1 MDSRDDAASRHRG
14 QLGPLLHARDLA
26 PADLDAAL
34 TLARAY
40 AAMERFDLAAREC
53 ERALALTLADDTA
66 AAAAAEEL
74 LHLQLEP
81 PPTKEARMLAKERL
95 RFLLLQASS
104 KAVAMAARDRW
115 RAAMAD
121 DDERCRGFLTVSVED
136 LKAHYTGEPL
146 SDAQMSALACAVDL
160 AKDTGDWICWMC
172 PDPQCMMVFLTAE
185 CFQSHVADE
194 FFPDLQRS
202 LPLVPERMSEE
213 QEAELIGSCAV
224 KLAPSDD
231 DETER
236 FLSKIKST
244 LQRIKDK
251 KALSV
256 DLLDNLVEFTNRWTI
271 EEETAAATVAADPP
285 QSPICSIAK
294 LHPVALQV
302 LALSLETIMPG
313 FFERSIMPGLSAG
326 DDDAKLQDSCDHF
339 DHVAVV
345 HDDFVPSIVFEEDA
359 FRIITDGSSSDRW
372 LSRPSRQ
379 DPVTSHVAAIHED
392 FVPSIVVEEDALR
405 IITDGSSSNQDAL
418 FRWLSR
424 PRRQDPVTSWYNMRQ
439 TCLDNGARV
448 LEKLIP
454 SAAALVEKVKLK
466 RGLIEINTHESY
478 FTKKAKLDIEILQ
491 LDAEVDDLKKKLVEV
506 CTCDYRKVSLPAM
519 KDYLWDKLR
528 DDPPE
533 KSYQDDEKG
542 AKDNPKGGELDIQL
556 CLAHDNSVVE
566 ELPGGSKLRPFYV
579 SL

>member
-1 MDSRDDAASRHRG
+1 MDSRDDDARWR

-34 TLARAY
+34 ALARAY

-53 ERALALTLADDTA
+53 ERALALALADDTA
-66 AAAAAEEL
+66 AAAAEEEL

-115 RAAMAD
+115 RAAMAAATAD
-121 DDERCRGFLTVSVED
+121 DDERRRL
-136 LKAHYTGEPL
+136 
-146 SDAQMSALACAVDL
+146 
-160 AKDTGDWICWMC
+160 
-172 PDPQCMMVFLTAE
+172 PD
-185 CFQSHVADE
+185 DE

-202 LPLVPERMSEE
+202 PLLVPERISEE

-231 DETER
+231 DDDDESER

-244 LQRIKDK
+244 LQRIKDR

-271 EEETAAATVAADPP
+271 EEETAAAAASADPP
-285 QSPICSIAK
+285 QNPICSIAK
-294 LHPVALQV
+294 LHPVALHV
-302 LALSLETIMPG
+302 LALTLDMIVPG
-313 FFERSIMPGLSAG
+313 FFERSTMPGLSAG
-326 DDDAKLQDSCDHF
+326 DDDAKLQDSYDHF
-339 DHVAVV
+339 DYVSVV
-345 HDDFVPSIVFEEDA
+345 
-359 FRIITDGSSSDRW
+359 R
-372 LSRPSRQ
+372 
-379 DPVTSHVAAIHED
+379 ED

-405 IITDGSSSNQDAL
+405 IIIDGSSSNQDAL

-424 PRRQDPVTSWYNMRQ
+424 PRRQDPVTSWNNMRRA
-439 TCLDNGARV
+439 CLDNGARV
-448 LEKLIP
+448 LEKLIA
-454 SAAALVEKVKLK
+454 SAAALVEKIELK
-466 RGLIEINTHESY
+466 RGLIEMNTHESY

-533 KSYQDDEKG
+533 KVLCSEDGLNIGTPEVYIQSYQDDEKG
-542 AKDNPKGGELDIQL
+542 AKDNPKGGELEIQL
-556 CLAHDNSVVE
+556 RLTIYNSVVE
-566 ELPGGSKLRPFYV
+566 ELPGDMRGLV
-579 SL
+579 

>member
-1 MDSRDDAASRHRG
+1 MDSRDDAASRHRR

-34 TLARAY
+34 ALARAY
-40 AAMERFDLAAREC
+40 SAMGRFDLAAREC

-115 RAAMAD
+115 RTAMAD
-121 DDERCRGFLTVSVED
+121 DERRRGFLTVSVED
-136 LKAHYTGEPL
+136 LKAHHTGDPT

-202 LPLVPERMSEE
+202 PLLVPERISEE

-231 DETER
+231 DDDDESER

-244 LQRIKDK
+244 LQRIKDR

-271 EEETAAATVAADPP
+271 EEETAAADPP
-285 QSPICSIAK
+285 QNPICSIAK
-294 LHPVALQV
+294 LHPVALHV
-302 LALSLETIMPG
+302 LALTLDTIVPG
-313 FFERSIMPGLSAG
+313 FFERSTMPGLSAG
-326 DDDAKLQDSCDHF
+326 DDDAKLQDSYDHF
-339 DHVAVV
+339 DYVSVV
-345 HDDFVPSIVFEEDA
+345 
-359 FRIITDGSSSDRW
+359 R
-372 LSRPSRQ
+372 
-379 DPVTSHVAAIHED
+379 ED

-405 IITDGSSSNQDAL
+405 IIIDGSSSNQDAL

-424 PRRQDPVTSWYNMRQ
+424 PRRQDPVTSWSNMRQ
-439 TCLDNGARV
+439 ACLDNGARV
-448 LEKLIP
+448 LEKLIA
-454 SAAALVEKVKLK
+454 SAAALVEKVELK
-466 RGLIEINTHESY
+466 RGLIEMNTHESY
-478 FTKKAKLDIEILQ
+478 FTKK
-491 LDAEVDDLKKKLVEV
+491 VHFTV
-506 CTCDYRKVSLPAM
+506 
-519 KDYLWDKLR
+519 
-528 DDPPE
+528 PPE
-533 KSYQDDEKG
+533 F
-542 AKDNPKGGELDIQL
+542 LLIF
-556 CLAHDNSVVE
+556 
-566 ELPGGSKLRPFYV
+566 R
-579 SL
+579 

>member
-1 MDSRDDAASRHRG
+1 MDSRDDDARWR

-34 TLARAY
+34 ALARAY

-53 ERALALTLADDTA
+53 ERALALALADDT

-104 KAVAMAARDRW
+104 KAVAMAA
-115 RAAMAD
+115 AAAAD
-121 DDERCRGFLTVSVED
+121 DDERRRGFLTVSVED

-202 LPLVPERMSEE
+202 PLLVPERISEE

-231 DETER
+231 DDDDESER

-244 LQRIKDK
+244 LQRIKDR

-271 EEETAAATVAADPP
+271 EEETAAAAASADPP
-285 QSPICSIAK
+285 QNPICSIAK
-294 LHPVALQV
+294 LHPVALHV
-302 LALSLETIMPG
+302 LALTLDMIVPG
-313 FFERSIMPGLSAG
+313 FFERSTMPGLSAG
-326 DDDAKLQDSCDHF
+326 DDDAKLQDSNDHF
-339 DHVAVV
+339 DYVSVV
-345 HDDFVPSIVFEEDA
+345 
-359 FRIITDGSSSDRW
+359 R
-372 LSRPSRQ
+372 
-379 DPVTSHVAAIHED
+379 ED

-405 IITDGSSSNQDAL
+405 IIIDGSSSNQDAL

-424 PRRQDPVTSWYNMRQ
+424 PRRQDPVTSWNNMRQ
-439 TCLDNGARV
+439 ACLDNGARV
-448 LEKLIP
+448 LEKLIA
-454 SAAALVEKVKLK
+454 SAAALVEKIELK
-466 RGLIEINTHESY
+466 RGLIEMNTHESY
-478 FTKKAKLDIEILQ
+478 FTKKAKLDIDILQ

-533 KSYQDDEKG
+533 KV
-542 AKDNPKGGELDIQL
+542 L
-556 CLAHDNSVVE
+556 CSEDGNVADC
-566 ELPGGSKLRPFYV
+566 
-579 SL
+579 

>member
-14 QLGPLLHARDLA
+14 QLGPLLHARYLA

-34 TLARAY
+34 ALARAY

-121 DDERCRGFLTVSVED
+121 DDERRRGFLTVSVED

-256 DLLDNLVEFTNRWTI
+256 DLLDNLVEFTNRWMI
-271 EEETAAATVAADPP
+271 EEETAAAADPP
-285 QSPICSIAK
+285 QNPICSIAK
-294 LHPVALQV
+294 LHPVALHV
-302 LALSLETIMPG
+302 LALTLDMIVPG
-313 FFERSIMPGLSAG
+313 FFERST
-326 DDDAKLQDSCDHF
+326 DHDDAKLQDSCDHF
-339 DHVAVV
+339 DHVPVV
-345 HDDFVPSIVFEEDA
+345 HDDFVPSIVF
-359 FRIITDGSSSDRW
+359 
-372 LSRPSRQ
+372 
-379 DPVTSHVAAIHED
+379 
-392 FVPSIVVEEDALR
+392 EEDALR

-424 PRRQDPVTSWYNMRQ
+424 PRRQDPVTSWSNMRQ
-439 TCLDNGARV
+439 ACLDNGARV
-448 LEKLIP
+448 LEKLIA
-454 SAAALVEKVKLK
+454 SAAALVEKVELK
-466 RGLIEINTHESY
+466 RGLIEMNTHESY
-478 FTKKAKLDIEILQ
+478 FTKK
-491 LDAEVDDLKKKLVEV
+491 
-506 CTCDYRKVSLPAM
+506 
-519 KDYLWDKLR
+519 DKLR

-533 KSYQDDEKG
+533 KLLCSEDGLNISTPEVYIQSYQDDEKG
-542 AKDNPKGGELDIQL
+542 AKDNPKGGELEIQL
-556 CLAHDNSVVE
+556 RLTIIV
-566 ELPGGSKLRPFYV
+566 LSKSFQAIV
-579 SL
+579 N

>member
-1 MDSRDDAASRHRG
+1 MDSRDDDARWR

-34 TLARAY
+34 ALARAY

-53 ERALALTLADDTA
+53 ERALALALADDTA
-66 AAAAAEEL
+66 AAAAEEEL

-95 RFLLLQASS
+95 RFLLLQTSS

-115 RAAMAD
+115 RAAMAAAADD
-121 DDERCRGFLTVSVED
+121 DDERRRGFLTVSVED

-202 LPLVPERMSEE
+202 PLLVPERISEE

-231 DETER
+231 DDDDESER

-244 LQRIKDK
+244 LQRIKDR

-271 EEETAAATVAADPP
+271 EEETAAAAASADPP
-285 QSPICSIAK
+285 QNPICSIAK
-294 LHPVALQV
+294 LHPVALHV
-302 LALSLETIMPG
+302 LALTLDMIVPG
-313 FFERSIMPGLSAG
+313 FFERSTMLGLSAG
-326 DDDAKLQDSCDHF
+326 DDDAKLQDSYDHF
-339 DHVAVV
+339 DYVSVV
-345 HDDFVPSIVFEEDA
+345 
-359 FRIITDGSSSDRW
+359 R
-372 LSRPSRQ
+372 
-379 DPVTSHVAAIHED
+379 ED
-392 FVPSIVVEEDALR
+392 FVPYIDVEEDALR
-405 IITDGSSSNQDAL
+405 IIIDGSSSNQDAL

-424 PRRQDPVTSWYNMRQ
+424 PRRQDPVTSWNNMRQ
-439 TCLDNGARV
+439 ACLDNGARV
-448 LEKLIP
+448 LEKLIA
-454 SAAALVEKVKLK
+454 SAAALVEKIELK
-466 RGLIEINTHESY
+466 RGLIEMNTHESY
-478 FTKKAKLDIEILQ
+478 FTKK
-491 LDAEVDDLKKKLVEV
+491 VHFTV
-506 CTCDYRKVSLPAM
+506 P
-519 KDYLWDKLR
+519 
-528 DDPPE
+528 
-533 KSYQDDEKG
+533 
-542 AKDNPKGGELDIQL
+542 
-556 CLAHDNSVVE
+556 
-566 ELPGGSKLRPFYV
+566 
-579 SL
+579 